1 MCWQYARSFAGALVV
16 DIVPIPLPPA
26 FTVMI
31 FLQIYFKLD
40 VWAVILVGVSGSI
53 VGRYVLSIYIPK
65 LSGKIF
71 KASKNDDAQ
80 YLGRQM
86 KERGWKGMAIVLV
99 YSLMPLPTTPLFIAG
114 AMAKLKPVYIIPPF
128 IIGKLISDTIS
139 VLMGRYAV
147 DNTHELVHGLVSF
160 KSIAGVALGLSL
172 VFVILFLDWH
182 ALLKDKRFVLKF
194 HIWKKHAGK
203 RASS

>member
-1 MCWQYARSFAGALVV
+1 MWWQYALVFAGALVV

-31 FLQIYFKLD
+31 FLQIYYKLD
-40 VWAVILVGVSGSI
+40 LWAVILVGVSGSI
-53 VGRYVLSIYIPK
+53 VGRYILSIYIPK

-71 KASKNDDAQ
+71 KASKNEDAQ
-80 YLGRQM
+80 YLGRLL
-86 KERGWKGMAIVLV
+86 KKGGWKGMAIVLV

-114 AMAKLKPVYIIPPF
+114 GMAKLKPVYIIPPF

-139 VLMGRYAV
+139 VLVGRYAA
-147 DNTHELVHGLVSF
+147 DNTHDLVHGLLSF
-160 KSIAGVALGLSL
+160 KSIAGAALGLSL
-172 VFVILFLDWH
+172 LFVILFVDWH
-182 ALLKDKRFVLKF
+182 TLLRNKRFVLKF